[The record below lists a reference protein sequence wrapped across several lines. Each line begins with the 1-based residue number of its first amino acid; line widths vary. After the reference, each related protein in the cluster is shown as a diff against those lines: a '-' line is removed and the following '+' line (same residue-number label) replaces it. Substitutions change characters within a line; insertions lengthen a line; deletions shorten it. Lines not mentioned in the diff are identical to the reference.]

1 MKQKAV
7 PYKSTHRQLAAEG
20 FSPEQALMA
29 RIKVSTVEKGKR
41 YALVTTGMEESVVY
55 AVDGNMFN

>member
-7 PYKSTHRQLAAEG
+7 TYKSTHRQLAAEG
-20 FSPEQALMA
+20 FSPEQAMA